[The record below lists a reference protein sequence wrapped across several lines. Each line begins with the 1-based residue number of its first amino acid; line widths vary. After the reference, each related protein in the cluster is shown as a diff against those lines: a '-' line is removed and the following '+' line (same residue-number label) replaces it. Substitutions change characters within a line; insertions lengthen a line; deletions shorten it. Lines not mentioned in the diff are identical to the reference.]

1 MKKAILATAA
11 VILLIGLSGC
21 AETAAPHD
29 DTEKRSQPE
38 SSVSRLESPVPES
51 STSSLWEGE
60 ESRTAE
66 LPESEE
72 PEQPK
77 ESAQPQMESH
87 EQTTQGSKP
96 TEKEPSQ
103 QAAGSQKPVT
113 AQPEKPVVS
122 QPEKTPEPAK
132 PDKPP
137 VSESSVTEVSPA
149 EPEAP
154 AFDVSA
160 YVQTAKNYGTQIG
173 LALDSTATACWDN
186 PITANAGCRYL
197 ERDIRDALDWY
208 KQSGYTAFWVWTEQ
222 VGNGEY
228 LIYIG
233 YA

>member
-1 MKKAILATAA
+1 MKKPALAAA
-11 VILLIGLSGC
+11 ALILLLLTGC
-21 AETAAPHD
+21 TGQPPSYD
-29 DTEKRSQPE
+29 DTESRSQPE
-38 SSVSRLESPVPES
+38 SSISRLESPVPES
-51 STSSLWEGE
+51 STSSLLEGE
-60 ESRTAE
+60 ESQTEE

-77 ESAQPQMESH
+77 EGAQPQMESH

-103 QAAGSQKPVT
+103 QAASSQKPVT

-122 QPEKTPEPAK
+122 QPEKTPEPTK

-137 VSESSVTEVSPA
+137 VSESDGTEVSPA

-160 YVQTAKNYGTQIG
+160 YVQFAKDYGTQAG
-173 LALDSTATACWDN
+173 LALDSSATDCWDD
-186 PITANAGCRYL
+186 PLTANAGCRYL
-197 ERDIRDALDWY
+197 ERDLKDRLDWY
-208 KQSGYTAFWVWTEQ
+208 QQSGFKAFWVWAEQ
-222 VGNGEY
+222 VAEGEY